1 MKVEVI
7 TSAYEAANGR
17 KPKGTGL
24 WLFSFGRYSQEGFFG
39 TYARCKAEAV
49 RLAKDRGI
57 SSISVCT

>member
-17 KPKGTGL
+17 KPKDTGL

-39 TYARCKAEAV
+39 TYAQCKAEAV
-49 RLAKDRGI
+49 RLANERGI
-57 SSISVCT
+57 SSISVCY